1 MNGQINQIIA
11 ETHLNSLFCG
21 LATVLPT
28 PCQNKNCIRRE
39 RWGERLN
46 QTIYHPTHTQMYR
59 FVFTF
64 LCCVIYSMSD
74 GISWTFYLNLKKKMF
89 RI

>member
-39 RWGERLN
+39 RWGGEAEPDN
-46 QTIYHPTHTQMYR
+46 ISSYTHTD
-59 FVFTF
+59 V
-64 LCCVIYSMSD
+64 
-74 GISWTFYLNLKKKMF
+74 
-89 RI
+89 